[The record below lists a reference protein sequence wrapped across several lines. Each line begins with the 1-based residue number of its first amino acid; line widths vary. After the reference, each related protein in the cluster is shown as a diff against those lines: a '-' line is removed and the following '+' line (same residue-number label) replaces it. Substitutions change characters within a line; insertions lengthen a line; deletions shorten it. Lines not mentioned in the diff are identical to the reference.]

1 MTSSLPLC
9 TGCGRD
15 QSGVGEFPALSA
27 DAPNGVRVEVNGNI
41 EGGTMI
47 RRCEDK
53 FEVLEEMFED
63 HESFRKIHRL
73 QRAHMPVSGSRSSI
87 RAARRSRLA
96 KGTKKSVRH
105 ESEGFS

>member
-1 MTSSLPLC
+1 MSA
-9 TGCGRD
+9 
-15 QSGVGEFPALSA
+15 EALS
-27 DAPNGVRVEVNGNI
+27 GVRVEVNGNI

-53 FEVLEEMFED
+53 AEVLEEMFED
-63 HESFRKIHRL
+63 HESFRKIRRL

-96 KGTKKSVRH
+96 KGTKRSVRH